1 MYSLVFVWLLSLSTL
16 KPGDSCVVVV
26 RSENKM
32 MPSNILPKDT
42 FSREPELFFVH
53 EFALFE
59 IGDRVDRFRFGK
71 MP

>member
-1 MYSLVFVWLLSLSTL
+1 M
-16 KPGDSCVVVV
+16 VVV

-32 MPSNILPKDT
+32 MPRNILPKDT
-42 FSREPELFFVH
+42 FSREPKLFFIH

-59 IGDRVDRFRFGK
+59 VGDGVDRFRFGK